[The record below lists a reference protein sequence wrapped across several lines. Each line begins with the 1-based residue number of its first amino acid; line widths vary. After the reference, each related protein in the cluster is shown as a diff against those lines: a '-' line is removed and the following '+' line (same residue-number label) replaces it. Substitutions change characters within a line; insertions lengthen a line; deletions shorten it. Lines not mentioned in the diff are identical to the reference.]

1 MAIRILIHGCAG
13 RMGQA
18 VLARA
23 SQHKKLRIIG
33 GAERSGHV
41 SLGKPLPGRV
51 RAAPL
56 AAFADEK
63 LDGIVDF
70 SAPQAAMQA
79 AQLCARRHWFL
90 VSGTTGFT
98 PVQTRKLKTAARR
111 TPILHAGNMSLAV
124 HVLAELVR
132 QTSSLL
138 RDNWDVEILETHH
151 REKRDAPSGTALLL
165 HEAAAQGRKQK
176 LKAEL
181 GRRGA
186 RTAKKI
192 GMHAVRGGTLVGRH
206 EVLFAGEGEVLR
218 LAHEAQNRDI
228 FADGA
233 LRAAAWLHRK
243 PPGFYRFADMLPSLT
258 ARRK

>member
-18 VLARA
+18 LLARA

-33 GAERSGHV
+33 GAERAGHAA
-41 SLGKPLPGRV
+41 LGKPLLGGAL
-51 RAAPL
+51 AAPL

-70 SAPQAAMQA
+70 SAPQAAVQA
-79 AQLCARRHWFL
+79 AQLCARQQWFL

-98 PVQTRKLKTAARR
+98 PAQTRKLKTAARQ
-111 TPILHAGNMSLAV
+111 TALLHAGNMSLAV
-124 HVLAELVR
+124 HVLAALVR
-132 QTSSLL
+132 QASSFL
-138 RDNWDVEILETHH
+138 RENWDVEIVEAHH
-151 REKRDAPSGTALLL
+151 RFKQDAPSGTALLL

-176 LKAEL
+176 LGAEL

-186 RTAKKI
+186 RKASHI
-192 GMHAVRGGTLVGRH
+192 GVHAVRGGTLVGRH
-206 EVLFAGEGEVLR
+206 EVLFAGEGESLR
-218 LAHEAQNRDI
+218 LVHEAQNRDV

-243 PPGFYRFADMLPSLT
+243 PPGFYRFADMLT
-258 ARRK
+258 TRRK